1 MEVKNKNNIRVILY
15 ILLLVVV
22 FSIIFSIFK
31 KEISNERLEKNNVGL
46 VDENTILPTPD
57 RIIYKNINNEYT
69 IINSNASAYNQIYSE
84 LYNRI
89 TNTIDGKAYS
99 EYEISQMQ
107 NKGSFIEFDY
117 DRKSKNYVFML
128 EEKEIGI
135 IKRFSDSGQVIQNSL
150 SNKDKLIEKIDAV
163 TKSIFPK
170 YDFDTEYNYNSENSL
185 SKVEANLN
193 LPQTKIQIQKMLCKN
208 I

>member
-1 MEVKNKNNIRVILY
+1 
-15 ILLLVVV
+15 
-22 FSIIFSIFK
+22 
-31 KEISNERLEKNNVGL
+31 
-46 VDENTILPTPD
+46 
-57 RIIYKNINNEYT
+57 
-69 IINSNASAYNQIYSE
+69 
-84 LYNRI
+84 
-89 TNTIDGKAYS
+89 
-99 EYEISQMQ
+99 MQ

-163 TKSIFPK
+163 TKGIFPK